1 MQRRQPLALFCN
13 SQVYCMETTTNNDG
27 SVLALPG
34 AQSGRKSSI
43 DSGNLT
49 PNQIVAL
56 LDKYI
61 IGQKDAKKSVAIALR
76 NRLRRQNVSDDLRD
90 EIMPNNI
97 IMIGPTGVGKTEIA
111 RRLAKLAKAPF
122 VKVEASKFTEV
133 GYVGRDVESMIRD
146 LVDQSVAMVRSER
159 SEEVREKAALLVEE
173 RLLDI
178 LLPPVA
184 SSRDSEDDDVESEEG
199 ALEQPSD
206 DEHDKSIEVNRRSR
220 RKMLERLRSGKL
232 EDRQI
237 EMDISSD
244 APGGMMQVFGPL
256 GQMEEIGGIMQDL
269 MSGLPRKRKKR
280 RVSIA
285 EARKLLE
292 QEEVQKLIDMDS
304 VVKEAINKVE
314 QSGIVF
320 IDEID
325 KIASPSSG
333 SGGKGPDVS
342 REGVQRD
349 LLPIVEGSNVA
360 TKHGMVKTDHV
371 LFIASGAFHVAKPSD
386 LIPELQGR
394 FPIRVEL
401 KSLTE
406 EDFYLILTQPENA
419 LIKQYSAL
427 LGTEGVHLT
436 FSDGAIRE
444 IARIA
449 ARVNESVENIGARRL
464 HTIMTN
470 LLEELMFNIPENFSD
485 EHVEIDETMVKEK
498 LNHVV
503 ADRDL
508 SQYIL

>member
-1 MQRRQPLALFCN
+1 MEITTKGQGNVFVSPEAN
-13 SQVYCMETTTNNDG
+13 SGIN
-27 SVLALPG
+27 
-34 AQSGRKSSI
+34 SSI
-43 DSGNLT
+43 AATNLT
-49 PNQIVAL
+49 PNQIVSQ

-76 NRLRRQNVSDDLRD
+76 NRLRRQHVSDELRD

-111 RRLAKLAKAPF
+111 RRLAKLARAPF

-146 LVDQSVAMVRSER
+146 LVDQSVAMVRSEK

-178 LLPPVA
+178 LLPPL
-184 SSRDSEDDDVESEEG
+184 SSSNSQDNEMLNEEDAPVQTS
-199 ALEQPSD
+199 A
-206 DEHDKSIEVNRRSR
+206 DEHDKSLEVNRRSR
-220 RKMLERLRSGKL
+220 KKMLERLRNGKL

-237 EMDISSD
+237 EMDTTGD
-244 APGGMMQVFGPL
+244 NPGGMMQVFGPL

-280 RVSIA
+280 RASIA

-325 KIASPSSG
+325 KIAAPSSG
-333 SGGKGPDVS
+333 AGGKGPDVS

-427 LGTEGVHLT
+427 LATEGVDLT

-444 IARIA
+444 IAKIA

>member
-1 MQRRQPLALFCN
+1 MTIHSDTKAAVN
-13 SQVYCMETTTNNDG
+13 TAG
-27 SVLALPG
+27 
-34 AQSGRKSSI
+34 KSAI
-43 DSGNLT
+43 AAHNLT
-49 PNQIVAL
+49 PNQIVEL

-76 NRLRRQNVSDDLRD
+76 NRLRRQHVGDDLRE

-146 LVDQSVAMVRSER
+146 LVDQSVAMVRSEK
-159 SEEVREKAALLVEE
+159 SEEVKEKAAALVEE

-178 LLPPVA
+178 LLPPTP
-184 SSRDSEDDDVESEEG
+184 SSRSQEEDEGEQDEPGTAMAPADDNDVSD
-199 ALEQPSD
+199 AL
-206 DEHDKSIEVNRRSR
+206 NRRSR
-220 RKMLERLRSGKL
+220 EKMLERLRSGRM

-237 EMDISSD
+237 EMDTASEN
-244 APGGMMQVFGPL
+244 PGGMMQIFGPL
-256 GQMEEIGGIMQDL
+256 GQMEEIGNIMQDL

-280 RVSIA
+280 RLSIA
-285 EARKLLE
+285 EARRILE
-292 QEEVQKLIDMDS
+292 QEEVQKLIDMDA
-304 VVKEAINKVE
+304 VVKDAINKVE

-325 KIASPSSG
+325 KIAAPSTGSG
-333 SGGKGPDVS
+333 SGKGPDVS

-349 LLPIVEGSNVA
+349 LLPIVEGSNVT
-360 TKHGMVKTDHV
+360 TKYGIVKTDHV

-406 EDFYLILTQPENA
+406 EDFYKILTQPKNA
-419 LIKQYSAL
+419 LIKQYKAL
-427 LGTEGVHLT
+427 LSTEGVDLDFT
-436 FSDGAIRE
+436 DGAILE
-444 IARIA
+444 IAKTA
-449 ARVNESVENIGARRL
+449 AKVNESVENIGARRL

-470 LLEELMFNIPENFSD
+470 LLEELMFNIPESVTD
-485 EHVEIDETMVKEK
+485 EKVVIDRAMVLEK
-498 LNHVV
+498 LSAV
-503 ADRDL
+503 ASDRDL

>member
-1 MQRRQPLALFCN
+1 M
-13 SQVYCMETTTNNDG
+13 TTKSELN
-27 SVLALPG
+27 VFALPEG
-34 AQSGRKSSI
+34 TGSAKGSI
-43 DSGNLT
+43 ASHNLT
-49 PNQIVAL
+49 PNQIVAE

-76 NRLRRQNVSDDLRD
+76 NRLRRQNVSEELRD

-146 LVDQSVAMVRSER
+146 LVDQSVAMVRSEKG
-159 SEEVREKAALLVEE
+159 EEVREKAALLAEE
-173 RLLDI
+173 RLIDI
-178 LLPPVA
+178 LLPPV
-184 SSRDSEDDDVESEEG
+184 SHSDEESPEEDGEGVAGTTPPESDPS
-199 ALEQPSD
+199 LEA
-206 DEHDKSIEVNRRSR
+206 NRRSR
-220 RKMLERLRSGKL
+220 KKMLDRLRAGKL

-237 EMDISSD
+237 EMDTSGEG
-244 APGGMMQVFGPL
+244 APGGMMQIFGPL

-269 MSGLPRKRKKR
+269 MNGMPRKRKKR

-285 EARKLLE
+285 EARKLIE

-325 KIASPSSG
+325 KIASPTTG
-333 SGGKGPDVS
+333 AGGKGPDVS

-406 EDFYLILTQPENA
+406 EDFFLILTQPKNA
-419 LIKQYSAL
+419 LIKQYTAL
-427 LGTEGVHLT
+427 LETEGVELVFT
-436 FSDGAIRE
+436 EGSIRQ

-449 ARVNESVENIGARRL
+449 AEVNESVENIGARRL
-464 HTIMTN
+464 HTILTN
-470 LLEELMFNIPENFSD
+470 LLEELMFNIPENVSD
-485 EHVEIDETMVKEK
+485 DRVEIDEKMVRQK
-498 LNHVV
+498 LSHVV